1 MNTRFLESF
10 VVVADCGSIAE
21 ASRRLNITPAALAQQ
36 LKALENELGHK
47 LVQRAG
53 RTVRP
58 TASGLAVLRHAR
70 PLIDG
75 IRDLQAIAA
84 NDEPV
89 GRLRIG
95 ATATAMTGMMPD
107 IVAGLRERHPRIEFF
122 LRPDSSVNLY
132 HSVLAGELDAAVI
145 VRPHFVVPKSIGW
158 MTLRK
163 EPLVLIAPEGMEL
176 SKPHTVLSE
185 QVFIRYDRNQ
195 WGGQIVD
202 RYLRAH
208 NLAVKEWLE
217 LDALDAIAALVSRR
231 LGVAI
236 VPDWA
241 PPWPEGL
248 PLEKKILRGGE
259 AREVGILWNSST
271 PQVAAVNALVEF
283 CAVKKSAL

>member
-10 VVVADCGSIAE
+10 VVIADCGSIAE

-36 LKALENELGHK
+36 LRALEKDLGHK
-47 LVQRAG
+47 LVRRAG

-58 TASGLAVLRHAR
+58 TAAGLAVLRHAR

-75 IRDLQAIAA
+75 IRDLKAIAA
-84 NDEPV
+84 NDEPA

-95 ATATAMTGMMPD
+95 ATATAMTGMMPE
-107 IVAGLRERHPRIEFF
+107 IVAGLRKRHPKIEFF

-132 HSVLAGELDAAVI
+132 HGVLTGELDAAVI
-145 VRPHFVVPKSIGW
+145 VRPHFIVPKSIGW
-158 MTLRK
+158 LTLRR
-163 EPLVLIAPEGMEL
+163 EPLVLIAPKGMDL
-176 SKPHTVLSE
+176 KDPHTILSE
-185 QVFIRYDRNQ
+185 QIFIRYDRNQ

-202 RYLRAH
+202 RYLRTH
-208 NLAVKEWLE
+208 QLVVKEWLE
-217 LDALDAIAALVSRR
+217 LDALDAIAALVSRG

-236 VPDWA
+236 LPDWA

-248 PLEKKILRGGE
+248 PLEKKSLEDGE

-271 PQVAAVNALVEF
+271 AQISAVNALVEF
-283 CAVKKSAL
+283 CGSKKMR